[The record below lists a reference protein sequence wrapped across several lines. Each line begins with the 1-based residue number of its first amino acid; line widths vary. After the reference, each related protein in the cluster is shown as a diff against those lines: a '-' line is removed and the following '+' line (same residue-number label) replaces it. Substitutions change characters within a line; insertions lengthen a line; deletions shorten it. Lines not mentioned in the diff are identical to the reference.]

1 MMEFLGL
8 VFFLWAILGIT
19 SDYWYN
25 KKYKEYKELKKKL
38 RHY

>member
-8 VFFLWAILGIT
+8 VFFLRAFLIT

-25 KKYKEYKELKKKL
+25 KKYKEYKELKKNL